1 MILVPFSS
9 LRYKNST
16 RNHSKHRLTL
26 KFPLSYPRN
35 LKFRSIVKKKSCK
48 NKIRGKH
55 DSGGFSSFR
64 RRLVPSVTY
73 AGIWI
78 TSTGGSRKFYFTAML
93 LRETGRKKGVP
104 RARPGPLLLRT
115 TPEAFYRHRGE
126 RCSWKFILITIIQI

>member
-1 MILVPFSS
+1 MILVSFSS

-16 RNHSKHRLTL
+16 RNHSKHHLTL

-35 LKFRSIVKKKSCK
+35 LKFRSIVKKKKSCK

-93 LRETGRKKGVP
+93 LRETGRKKAYQEP
-104 RARPGPLLLRT
+104 DQA
-115 TPEAFYRHRGE
+115 
-126 RCSWKFILITIIQI
+126 RCSYEPHQRRSIATEARHGHENSY